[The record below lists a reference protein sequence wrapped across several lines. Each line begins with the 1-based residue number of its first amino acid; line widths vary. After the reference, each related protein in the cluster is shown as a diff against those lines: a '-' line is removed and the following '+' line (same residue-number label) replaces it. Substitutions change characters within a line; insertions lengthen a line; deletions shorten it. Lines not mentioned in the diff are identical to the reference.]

1 MPYTN
6 AAEAGETYA
15 DTMRRSMN
23 RLTCD
28 KMLHQRR
35 LAVCH
40 DTNRNV
46 GQRFLIGQLNAVL
59 TAEFQLLIGVITA
72 VVT

>member
-1 MPYTN
+1 MPYKN

-15 DTMRRSMN
+15 DTRRRSMN
-23 RLTCD
+23 RFTCD

-35 LAVCH
+35 LAACH

-46 GQRFLIGQLNAVL
+46 GQRFLIGQLN
-59 TAEFQLLIGVITA
+59 
-72 VVT
+72 